1 VSSTCIVCLSP
12 ILYSTFF
19 SLFRA
24 ADALSMANARISSLE
39 AELEASQKAWEVAT
53 ATKAAA
59 EKSAKAA
66 AAKAK
71 KAEKALA
78 NADQG
83 RIQREQAITKRLN
96 QVSALAGGKYLS
108 ALFLVYLLILRLADV
123 RSLSLVSAFC
133 VSTEKIGVP
142 LAPLQPDDEDPLMAA
157 VNLLELNWISVQ
169 EVLELT
175 CRVLTQIFVRL
186 WLKKRADMPADD
198 LKKLVAAFDTI
209 EDPILFMKSRSV
221 KQGAE
226 GAIALAYLHGEE
238 VDWEKVSSSRGRPLS
253 ELLGFFEKAK
263 KYAPG
268 IVSII
273 TPSAASSTS
282 TPASSTPMTSA
293 SMPPPSAGA
302 TSFAPSTPA
311 EPAAEVA

>member
-1 VSSTCIVCLSP
+1 VSSTCLVCLSL

-24 ADALSMANARISSLE
+24 ADALSMANARMASLE
-39 AELEASQKAWEVAT
+39 AELEASRKAWDIAT
-53 ATKAAA
+53 AAKAAT

-78 NADQG
+78 DADQG
-83 RIQREQAITKRLN
+83 RIQREQAITKCLN

-133 VSTEKIGVP
+133 VSAEKIGMP
-142 LAPLQPDDEDPLMAA
+142 LVPLQPDDEDPLMAA

-175 CRVLTQIFVRL
+175 HRVLTRIFVRL
-186 WLKKRADMPADD
+186 WPKK
-198 LKKLVAAFDTI
+198 
-209 EDPILFMKSRSV
+209 EPICQWMILRS
-221 KQGAE
+221 
-226 GAIALAYLHGEE
+226 
-238 VDWEKVSSSRGRPLS
+238 
-253 ELLGFFEKAK
+253 LLQ
-263 KYAPG
+263 
-268 IVSII
+268 
-273 TPSAASSTS
+273 
-282 TPASSTPMTSA
+282 
-293 SMPPPSAGA
+293 
-302 TSFAPSTPA
+302 PSTPSKILSC
-311 EPAAEVA
+311 